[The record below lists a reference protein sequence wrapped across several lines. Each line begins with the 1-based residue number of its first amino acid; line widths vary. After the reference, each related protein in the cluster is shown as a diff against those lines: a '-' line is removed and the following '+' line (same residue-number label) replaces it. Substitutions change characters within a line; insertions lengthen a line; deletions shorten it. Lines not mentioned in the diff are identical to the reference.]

1 MSKAKGTYVPER
13 GDLVWV
19 RFTPQAGHE
28 QAGHRPAVVVS
39 PAAYNRLL
47 GLALVMPVTNR
58 AKGYPFEVPIP
69 AGAAVSGVILA
80 DQLKSIDWRA
90 RGVQFKGRL
99 DEETMRA
106 AIGRVLALVDPDSEF
121 TVEESG
127 G

>member
-1 MSKAKGTYVPER
+1 MRKNAYVPER

-19 RFTPQAGHE
+19 QFTPQAGHE
-28 QAGHRPAVVVS
+28 QAGHRPGVVVS
-39 PAAYNRLL
+39 PSAYNRLL
-47 GLALVMPVTNR
+47 GLALVMPVTNK

-69 AGAAVSGVILA
+69 GTAAVSGVILT

-99 DEETMRA
+99 DPETLYTA
-106 AIGRVLALVDPDSEF
+106 VGRVLAIIDPDGEF
-121 TVEESG
+121 TVEEAG

>member
-1 MSKAKGTYVPER
+1 MSKSYVPDR
-13 GDLVWV
+13 GDVVWV

-39 PAAYNRLL
+39 PADYNRAL

-58 AKGYPFEVPIP
+58 AKGYPFEVPMP
-69 AGAAVSGVILA
+69 AGGDVTGVILS

-99 DEETMRA
+99 DAATMNAAVGRA
-106 AIGRVLALVDPDSEF
+106 LALIDPDGVF
-121 TVEESG
+121 TTEAPQEE
-127 G
+127 